1 MKSSRL
7 SDPEFDPQC
16 FSSPGNLG
24 EDSRLLIPPDITN
37 EVSTSKQTLLDI
49 HEISG
54 LDAKFLEDF
63 LTFSQEFKREISNT
77 SLLQVS
83 SLGKRLSFSASQE
96 LINDLLKLSNW
107 SLPPSILDAYKD
119 LGIELMFRWQV
130 ECLMKQDVLTG
141 RNLIYSAPTSSGK
154 TLVAEMLILKRLL
167 ETKKKAIY
175 VLPYVSIV
183 CEKVH
188 QLSVLL
194 RGCGLKVG
202 GFMGG
207 SAPRGGFPSVDI
219 AVCTIEKA
227 NSLVN
232 RLIEERTLEKDVCI
246 TVVDEIHMVSDPHRG
261 YLLELL
267 LTKVK
272 YLTHRPSSSQLHSS
286 IQVVGMSATLPNLDT
301 LSKWLAAEFYS
312 ADFRPVELKEM
323 LLCKNVLYDANLAP
337 IRSLP
342 SSSNVL
348 DDINHL
354 CSETLLAGHSLLIFC
369 ATKKWCERMCEN
381 VKNFIQNNPNQ
392 FDIDP
397 SDQSKAVSTHQML
410 VESCIQPDPLLISCL
425 PFKVGFHHAG
435 LTIQEREIIEGA
447 FSCGTLRIL
456 AATSTLS
463 SGVNLPARRVII
475 RSLTQVGK
483 RVIEPVTYRQMCG
496 RAGRTGLDDYGESIL
511 VCDPGEMQ
519 KAHALLNATLKP
531 VESCLNSN
539 NTDMFQYYGVKRALL
554 EVISCGI
561 VRNRAEAQ
569 VYVQHTLL
577 ATSLDS
583 DTREQIV
590 SSCFSFLL
598 KFDFIE
604 YKQSCQTIEPTDL
617 EEVAPTQLGSATL
630 SSSLSPDEA
639 LFVMEEINRARKC
652 FVLENDLHMVYLVT
666 PICLRELWSEGE
678 PKWKE
683 YMNMIGKLEIDM
695 KRVADQ
701 VGISDGYITSCITRG
716 AKFSTDRD
724 RKLLAIHRR
733 FRAAL
738 ALNELVREVPL
749 HEVARKFDL
758 PKGQLQSLQI
768 TAGTFAGMVT
778 IFCKKLGFKNIE
790 LLISQFQ
797 TRLEFGIEQE
807 LSDLVKIS
815 LLNGYR
821 ARALYTAGF
830 HNLVLIAAAGVEAI
844 SKALREAHPFSQKT
858 ESSDNHKNWISALR
872 KGLTVR
878 EIAAEIVE
886 EAKLLLEQNRTIPVC
901 PHSPAAP
908 SQPPSSVITPVNKR
922 LSSNSNRHTRDF
934 MKDDI
939 LHGSIRKPLFTSP
952 TEASPPKRR
961 RQDVTMNSECSQNSE
976 LEDPL
981 LKVRRIR
988 ITDPVPPLPNPA
1000 SVSPENSIVPL
1011 DAESQ
1016 SIEFNHVATSTNSVN
1031 QFVTCSFQE
1040 SDGFL
1045 TRFDSSHL
1053 SPPSPSEP
1061 ERLQLPEPT
1070 AIPSDSVM
1078 EEESIDFVLAYS
1090 PTQSPFASPKYIS
1103 SPNIPS
1109 IPAVSSSSLSLSK
1122 ELLHQSLFDN
1132 TTQSFDNKLPPDIH
1146 YSAVIPTPDEWIAI
1160 KAQESTEITLS
1171 EILNPKNLDVHSIL
1185 KREVDP
1191 DSDAF
1196 RELKEKCSACSLFS
1210 FSLLIKKSN
1219 LFSKKI
1225 ASSPIPPD
1233 LLHGVAL
1240 YFGGY
1245 EVFYV
1250 EKSPPIPLVES
1261 ESLTAFLSLLS
1272 FLKPPTCLI
1281 AWDIKSKLVPLLKCN
1296 VRISALLADPQLAIW
1311 LLDPNSEILP
1321 LSKHFPIICSYPYTS
1336 TSWIDRL
1343 DYGTQTQATCSQ
1355 AITSLLLMREL
1366 EVSLRRDSLYQ
1377 VFIFN
1382 EMTAVSNFATL
1393 EVNGMSLNPAILK
1406 ENIAQI
1412 ESEVKLL
1419 SQKANRLVTDNFDLS
1434 RESEVARIL
1443 YSNLNLPIPSSFKR
1457 DNKLTSSPR
1466 KSKHPSTSREVLLDL
1481 METHPV
1487 VNVIIAHRRQ
1497 EYALNKCMYPLKKAL
1512 VYNRATGVSRIHPRC
1527 NYHTVTGRV
1536 TLEEPDL
1543 QHTPR
1548 DFDIPDSISDNSVLL
1563 SMRSTF
1569 TASPGHVLISADFS
1583 QLELRVLTHLC
1594 RDPTLVAIFSS
1605 PGDIFKLIASS
1616 FYNVPSI
1623 HVSDSQR
1630 YNAKQICYGIVYGM
1644 GCDSLAKKMGI
1655 PVDEATKLISNFK
1668 SRFRE
1673 IDSFIEMQVKSCKQ
1687 LGYVVSL
1694 LGRKRYIKN
1703 MCSKSSYECGE
1714 ARRKAINTRIQS
1726 SASDL
1731 VKLGVNNVFRE
1742 LNRQNIPTTL
1752 LPAGRK
1758 GGEMLFC
1765 NFLHDEVIFEVS
1777 EDLVY
1782 RAGAIIKRSLTNVVK
1797 LELPLPVVVKYGR
1810 SWGKLLPLD
1819 V

>member
-1 MKSSRL
+1 MKSSLL

-37 EVSTSKQTLLDI
+37 EVNTSKETLHDI
-49 HEISG
+49 HEISN

-77 SLLQVS
+77 SLLQAS
-83 SLGKRLSFSASQE
+83 GLAKRLSFSASQD

-107 SLPPSILDAYKD
+107 SLPSSILDAYKD
-119 LGIELMFRWQV
+119 LGIECMFRWQV
-130 ECLMKQDVLTG
+130 ECLMKQDILTG

-154 TLVAEMLILKRLL
+154 TLVAEMLILKRII

-183 CEKVH
+183 SEKVH

-194 RGCGLKVG
+194 KGCGLKVG

-207 SAPRGGFPSVDI
+207 SAPRGGFPNVDI

-232 RLIEERTLEKDVCI
+232 RLIEERTLEEDVCI
-246 TVVDEIHMVSDPHRG
+246 IVVDEIHMVSDPHRG

-272 YLTHRPSSSQLHSS
+272 YLTHRPDSSQLHSS

-301 LSKWLAAEFYS
+301 LSRWLAAEFYS

-323 LLCKNVLYDANLAP
+323 LLCKNVLYDANLTP

-342 SSSNVL
+342 TSSNIL

-354 CSETLLAGHSLLIFC
+354 CSETVLAGHSLLIFC
-369 ATKKWCERMCEN
+369 PTKKWCERMCEN
-381 VKNFIQNNPNQ
+381 IKNFIHSNPNQ
-392 FDIDP
+392 FGIDL

-410 VESCIQPDPLLISCL
+410 VESCIQPDPLLVSCL

-456 AATSTLS
+456 TATSTLS

-475 RSLTQVGK
+475 RSLTQVGQK
-483 RVIEPVTYRQMCG
+483 VIEPVTYRQMSG
-496 RAGRTGLDDYGESIL
+496 RAGRTGLDDFGESIL
-511 VCDPGEMQ
+511 VCDPNEMQ
-519 KAHALLNATLKP
+519 KGRALLNATLKP

-569 VYVQHTLL
+569 VYIQHTLL

-590 SSCFSFLL
+590 GSCFRFLL

-604 YKQSCQTIEPTDL
+604 YKQSCRTIEPTDI

-652 FVLENDLHMVYLVT
+652 FVLESDLHMVYLVT

-678 PKWKE
+678 PKWRE
-683 YMNMIGKLEIDM
+683 YMDMIGKLELDM

-701 VGISDGYITSCITRG
+701 VGISDGYITSCITHG

-778 IFCKKLGFKNIE
+778 IFCKKLGFKNVE

-844 SKALREAHPFSQKT
+844 SKTLRDAHPFSQKT
-858 ESSDNHKNWISALR
+858 ESSDNHRNWISALR

-878 EIAAEIVE
+878 EIAAEIVK
-886 EAKLLLEQNRTIPVC
+886 EAKLVLEQNRTIPVC

-908 SQPPSSVITPVNKR
+908 SQPLSSVITPVNKR
-922 LSSNSNRHTRDF
+922 LSSKSNRHIRHF
-934 MKDDI
+934 VREDI

-961 RQDVTMNSECSQNSE
+961 RQDVTMNSECSPDSE
-976 LEDPL
+976 LEDPI
-981 LKVRRIR
+981 LKVRKIR
-988 ITDPVPPLPNPA
+988 ITDPVLPLPDPD
-1000 SVSPENSIVPL
+1000 SMSSENSTAPL
-1011 DAESQ
+1011 FVESQ
-1016 SIEFNHVATSTNSVN
+1016 SIEFNHVTMSMNSVS
-1031 QFVTCSFQE
+1031 QSVTSSFQE

-1045 TRFDSSHL
+1045 TRFDSSHFSPL
-1053 SPPSPSEP
+1053 SPSAPV
-1061 ERLQLPEPT
+1061 RLQLPEPT
-1070 AIPSDSVM
+1070 PVTSDSVM

-1103 SPNIPS
+1103 SPNIPN
-1109 IPAVSSSSLSLSK
+1109 IPTVSSSSLSLSK

-1132 TTQSFDNKLPPDIH
+1132 TTLSLDNKIPDIH
-1146 YSAVIPTPDEWIAI
+1146 YSAVIPTPDEWITI
-1160 KAQESTEITLS
+1160 KGKESIGITLS
-1171 EILNPKNLDVHSIL
+1171 NILNPKNLDITSIQ
-1185 KREVDP
+1185 KRDVAP

-1196 RELKEKCSACSLFS
+1196 RKLKEKCSSCPPFS
-1210 FSLLIKKSN
+1210 FSFLIKRSIP
-1219 LFSKKI
+1219 FSKKI

-1250 EKSPPIPLVES
+1250 ENSPPIPLVES

-1272 FLKPPTCLI
+1272 FLEPPSCLI
-1281 AWDIKSKLVPLLKCN
+1281 AWDIKSKLIPLLRCN
-1296 VRISALLADPQLAIW
+1296 VRINALLADPQLAIW

-1336 TSWIDRL
+1336 TSWMDRL

-1355 AITSLLLMREL
+1355 AIASLLLMREL
-1366 EVSLRRDSLYQ
+1366 EVSLRRENLYQ
-1377 VFIFN
+1377 VFLFN

-1393 EVNGMSLNPAILK
+1393 EVNGMCLNPVIV
-1406 ENIAQI
+1406 EQNIAQL

-1419 SQKANRLVTDNFDLS
+1419 SQKANRLVNDKFDLS

-1443 YSNLNLPIPSSFKR
+1443 FSNLNLPIPSSFKR
-1457 DNKLTSSPR
+1457 DKKLTISPR
-1466 KSKHPSTSREVLLDL
+1466 RSKHPSTSREVLLDL
-1481 METHPV
+1481 VELHPV

-1497 EYALNKCMYPLKKAL
+1497 EYALNRCLHPLKRAL
-1512 VYNRATGVSRIHPRC
+1512 VYNRTTGVSRIHPRSS
-1527 NYHTVTGRV
+1527 YHTVTGRV
-1536 TLEEPDL
+1536 TLEDPDL

-1548 DFDIPDSISDNSVLL
+1548 DFDVPDSISDNSVLL

-1673 IDSFIEMQVKSCKQ
+1673 IDSFIEKQVKNCEEQ
-1687 LGYVVSL
+1687 GYVFSL

-1703 MCSKSSYECGE
+1703 MNSRSSYECGE

-1726 SASDL
+1726 SASDI
-1731 VKLGVNNVFRE
+1731 VKLGLNNLFRE
-1742 LNRQNIPTTL
+1742 LNRQNIQTTL
-1752 LPAGRK
+1752 YPVGRK
-1758 GGEMLFC
+1758 AGAMLFC

-1777 EDLVY
+1777 EDLVQ

-1797 LELPLPVVVKYGR
+1797 LELPLPVVVKYGT
-1810 SWGKLLPLD
+1810 SWGKLIPLD

>member
-1 MKSSRL
+1 MKSSLL
-7 SDPEFDPQC
+7 SDSEFDLQS
-16 FSSPGNLG
+16 FSSPVNLG

-37 EVSTSKQTLLDI
+37 EVNTSKETLDI
-49 HEISG
+49 HDISN

-83 SLGKRLSFSASQE
+83 GLRKRLSFSASQD

-107 SLPPSILDAYKD
+107 SFPPSILDAYKD
-119 LGIELMFRWQV
+119 LGIERMFRWQV
-130 ECLMKQDVLTG
+130 ECLMKPDILTG

-154 TLVAEMLILKRLL
+154 TLVAEMLIFKRLL

-183 CEKVH
+183 SEKVH

-194 RGCGLKVG
+194 KGCGLKVG

-207 SAPRGGFPSVDI
+207 SAPRGGFPNVDI

-232 RLIEERTLEKDVCI
+232 RLIEERTLEMDVCI
-246 TVVDEIHMVSDPHRG
+246 VVVDEIHMVSDPHRG

-272 YLTHRPSSSQLHSS
+272 YLTHRPDSSQLHSS

-301 LSKWLAAEFYS
+301 LSRWLAAEFYS
-312 ADFRPVELKEM
+312 SDFRPVELKEM
-323 LLCKNVLYDANLAP
+323 LLCKNVLYGADLTP

-342 SSSNVL
+342 TSSNVL

-354 CSETLLAGHSLLIFC
+354 CSETVLAGHSILIFC
-369 ATKKWCERMCEN
+369 RTKNWCERMCEN
-381 VKNFIQNNPNQ
+381 IKNSIQNNPNQ
-392 FDIDP
+392 FGIDL
-397 SDQSKAVSTHQML
+397 SDQTNAVSTHQML
-410 VESCIQPDPLLISCL
+410 VESCIQPDPLLVSCL

-475 RSLTQVGK
+475 RSLTQVGQK
-483 RVIEPVTYRQMCG
+483 VIEPVTYRQMSG

-511 VCDPGEMQ
+511 VCDPSEMH
-519 KAHALLNATLKP
+519 KAHALMNATLKP
-531 VESCLNSN
+531 VVSCLNSN
-539 NTDMFQYYGVKRALL
+539 DTDMFQYYGVKRALL

-569 VYVQHTLL
+569 VYIQHTLL

-590 SSCFSFLL
+590 NSCFRFLL
-598 KFDFIE
+598 KSEFVE
-604 YKQSCQTIEPTDL
+604 YKQNCRTIEPTDL

-678 PKWKE
+678 PKWRE
-683 YMNMIGKLEIDM
+683 YMNMIGKLEVDM
-695 KRVADQ
+695 QRVADQ
-701 VGISDGYITSCITRG
+701 VGISEGYITSCITHG
-716 AKFSTDRD
+716 AKFSTDRE
-724 RKLLAIHRR
+724 RKLLAIHKR

-778 IFCKKLGFKNIE
+778 VFCKKLGFKNIE
-790 LLISQFQ
+790 LLLSQFQ

-844 SKALREAHPFSQKT
+844 SKTLRDAHPFSQKT
-858 ESSDNHKNWISALR
+858 ESSDNHRNWISALR

-886 EAKLLLEQNRTIPVC
+886 EAKLVLEQNRTLHVC
-901 PHSPAAP
+901 PHSPTAP

-922 LSSNSNRHTRDF
+922 LSSNSNKHTRSL
-934 MKDDI
+934 MKEDI

-961 RQDVTMNSECSQNSE
+961 RQDVTMSSERSPDSE

-981 LKVRRIR
+981 LQVRKIR
-988 ITDPVPPLPNPA
+988 ITDPVPPLPNPN
-1000 SVSPENSIVPL
+1000 SVSSENSIVPL

-1016 SIEFNHVATSTNSVN
+1016 SIEFNHVTMSMNSVS

-1045 TRFDSSHL
+1045 TRFDSSL
-1053 SPPSPSEP
+1053 SSPPSASEP
-1061 ERLQLPEPT
+1061 VKLQPPDPT
-1070 AIPSDSVM
+1070 PVASDSVM
-1078 EEESIDFVLAYS
+1078 EEDSIDFVLTYS

-1103 SPNIPS
+1103 SPNIPN
-1109 IPAVSSSSLSLSK
+1109 IPTVSSSSLSLSK

-1132 TTQSFDNKLPPDIH
+1132 TTQSFDNKIPDIL
-1146 YSAVIPTPDEWIAI
+1146 YPAVIPTPDEWLVS
-1160 KAQESTEITLS
+1160 KGRDSTAITLS
-1171 EILNPKNLDVHSIL
+1171 EILNPKNLDINSIR
-1185 KREVDP
+1185 KREVAP

-1196 RELKEKCSACSLFS
+1196 QELKDKCSSCPLFS
-1210 FSLLIKKSN
+1210 FSLLVKKAN

-1225 ASSPIPPD
+1225 ASSPVPPD
-1233 LLHGVAL
+1233 LLQGIAL

-1250 EKSPPIPLVES
+1250 ETSPPIPLVES
-1261 ESLTAFLSLLS
+1261 ESLTSFLSLLS

-1281 AWDIKSKLVPLLKCN
+1281 AWDIKSKLVPLLRCN
-1296 VRISALLADPQLAIW
+1296 VRISALIADPQLAIW

-1336 TSWIDRL
+1336 TSWMDRL
-1343 DYGTQTQATCSQ
+1343 DYGTQTQATCSE
-1355 AITSLLLMREL
+1355 AIASLLLMREL
-1366 EVSLRRDSLYQ
+1366 EVSLRRGNLYQ
-1377 VFIFN
+1377 VFLFN

-1393 EVNGMSLNPAILK
+1393 EVNGMCLNPAIV
-1406 ENIAQI
+1406 EQNIAQI
-1412 ESEVKLL
+1412 GNEMKLL
-1419 SQKANRLVTDNFDLS
+1419 SRKANRLVDDNFDLS

-1466 KSKHPSTSREVLLDL
+1466 RSKHPSTSRDVMIDL
-1481 METHPV
+1481 IERHPV

-1497 EYALNKCMYPLKKAL
+1497 EYALNRCLYPLKRAL
-1512 VYNRATGVSRIHPRC
+1512 VCNRTTGVKRVHPRSS
-1527 NYHTVTGRV
+1527 YHTVTGRV
-1536 TLEEPDL
+1536 MLEDPDL

-1548 DFDIPDSISDNSVLL
+1548 DFDVPDSISNNNVSL

-1569 TASPGHVLISADFS
+1569 TASPGHVLLSADFS

-1605 PGDIFKLIASS
+1605 SGDIFKLIASN
-1616 FYNVPSI
+1616 FYNVPSV

-1644 GCDSLAKKMGI
+1644 GSDSLAKKMCI
-1655 PVDEATKLISNFK
+1655 PVGEAIKLISNFK

-1673 IDSFIEMQVKSCKQ
+1673 IDSFIEKQVKSCKD

-1703 MCSKSSYECGE
+1703 MNSKYSYECGE

-1731 VKLGVNNVFRE
+1731 VKLGLNNVFRE
-1742 LNRQNIPTTL
+1742 LNKQNIPTV
-1752 LPAGRK
+1752 PAGRK

-1777 EDLVY
+1777 EDLVH
-1782 RAGAIIKRSLTNVVK
+1782 RAGTIIKCYLTNVVK
-1797 LELPLPVVVKYGR
+1797 LELPLPVVVKYGT